1 MSDHVRFHADAS
13 ALFRRLHLRARLLEA
28 LRAFFRGLGF
38 VEVETPIVCTSP
50 GVETHLAAMETRVN
64 GHPMYL
70 TTSPEFHMK
79 RLVAVGFEKVFQV
92 TRAFRDGEFGDRHN
106 PEFTM
111 VEWYRRDADY
121 GAIMDD
127 TQNLIQHLARTLW
140 GRPEAP
146 EAPGFRHAI
155 PLAGPWPR
163 VTFADAFA
171 RAGVGD
177 PFSMSFDERCRALI
191 DGVEACVGAERPE
204 FLVEYP
210 ADMASLARLKPGDP
224 RVAERFECYA
234 GGLELCN
241 GFSELPDADAYVAR
255 CEADLAERTRLKLPA
270 YPIDDRYVRMLR
282 EGMPPCAGNALGFDR
297 VVMLLTGAPMLRDV
311 VAFPLDVA

>member
-1 MSDHVRFHADAS
+1 MSDHVRFHADGS
-13 ALFRRLHLRARLLEA
+13 ALFRRLGLRARLLEG
-28 LRAFFRGLGF
+28 LRAYFRGLGF
-38 VEVETPIVCTSP
+38 LEVETPIVCTSP

-64 GHPMYL
+64 GHVMYL

-79 RLVAVGFEKVFQV
+79 RLVAVGFDKVFQV

-127 TQNLIQHLARTLW
+127 TQGLLQFLAKSLW
-140 GRPEAP
+140 GVAEAP
-146 EAPGFRHAI
+146 EVPGVRPAMS
-155 PLAGPWPR
+155 LAGRWPR
-163 VTFADAFA
+163 VPFAEAFA
-171 RAGVGD
+171 RAGAGD
-177 PFSMSFDERCRALI
+177 PFAMSFDDRCAALV
-191 DGVEACVGAERPE
+191 DRVEACVGADRPE

-234 GGLELCN
+234 AGLELCN
-241 GFSELPDADAYVAR
+241 GFSELPDADTYVAR
-255 CEADLAERTRLKLPA
+255 CETDLAERARLGLPA
-270 YPIDDRYVRMLR
+270 YPIDARYVRMLR
-282 EGMPPCAGNALGFDR
+282 EGLPPCAGNALGFDR
-297 VVMLLTGAPMLRDV
+297 VAMLLTGAPTLRDV